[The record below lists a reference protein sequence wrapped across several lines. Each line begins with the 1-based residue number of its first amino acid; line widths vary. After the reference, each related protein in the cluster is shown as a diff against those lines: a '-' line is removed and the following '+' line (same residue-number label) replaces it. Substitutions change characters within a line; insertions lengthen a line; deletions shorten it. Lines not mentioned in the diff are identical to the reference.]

1 MHTRVSACRGV
12 IEGGAMADTITIA
25 IDAMGGDHGPTATV
39 PGAAKALSENG
50 DLQFLFYGDE
60 ARIAPLLQKDPY
72 LSARSKIVH
81 TDKTVSGDEKPS
93 AALRTGKNSSMGL
106 AIAAVK
112 AGEAAGIVSAGNTG
126 ALMAMA
132 KLSLRCLPGIDRPAI
147 ASVLP
152 SKKGDTVML
161 DLGANIEC
169 GPDML
174 VQFAVLGAVY
184 ARTVRGVE
192 TPSVGLLN
200 VGTEEG
206 KGHDAVREAAAIL
219 SKVSFPGRF
228 TGFVEG
234 NDIAAGTVDVVVTDG
249 FTGNVALK
257 VAEGVGSLAAFFV
270 REAFTAGPWSMISAI
285 AARGALK
292 RLRHRVDPRQYN
304 GGMFLGLEGICIKSH
319 GSMDAYAFSRAILLA
334 GKLIANNYNRRV
346 ADEIREVLGQ
356 EAKLGLKPAAIVQ
369 S

>member
-1 MHTRVSACRGV
+1 MQTNGNPPKNSV
-12 IEGGAMADTITIA
+12 AMADSYTIA
-25 IDAMGGDHGPTATV
+25 IDAMGGDHGPSITV
-39 PGAAKALSENG
+39 RAAALALRENP
-50 DLQFLFYGDE
+50 DLSFILCGDE
-60 ARIAPLLQKDPY
+60 KQIAPLIDANPALRD
-72 LSARSKIVH
+72 RCKIVH
-81 TDKTVSGDEKPS
+81 TDKVVSGDEKPS
-93 AALRTGKNSSMGL
+93 AALRSGKTSSMGL
-106 AIAAVK
+106 AIQSVK
-112 AGEAAGIVSAGNTG
+112 NGEAAGIVSAGNTG

-132 KLSLRCLPGIDRPAI
+132 KLALRCLPGIDRPAI

-161 DLGANIEC
+161 DLGANVEC
-169 GPDML
+169 GAEML

-184 ARTVRGVE
+184 ARAVRGIAK
-192 TPSVGLLN
+192 PSVGILN

-206 KGHDAVREAAAIL
+206 KGHDEVRNAAAIL
-219 SKVSFPGRF
+219 SKVDFPGRF
-228 TGFVEG
+228 AGFVEG

-304 GGMFLGLEGICIKSH
+304 GGMFLGLEGICVKSH
-319 GSMDAYAFSRAILLA
+319 GSMDAYAFSQAILLA
-334 GKLIANNYNRRV
+334 ARLIANRYNERV
-346 ADEIREVLGQ
+346 AAEIRDVLGQ
-356 EAKLGLKPAAIVQ
+356 EAKIGLAQAGLP
-369 S
+369 

>member
-1 MHTRVSACRGV
+1 MS
-12 IEGGAMADTITIA
+12 DTLIIA
-25 IDAMGGDHGPTATV
+25 IDAMGGDHGPSVTV
-39 PGAAKALSENG
+39 RAAALALRENPALSFI
-50 DLQFLFYGDE
+50 LCGDE
-60 ARIAPLLQKDPY
+60 QRISTGLDSDPALRARCRIL
-72 LSARSKIVH
+72 H
-81 TDKTVSGDEKPS
+81 TDKVISGDEKPS
-93 AALRTGKNSSMGL
+93 AAMRNGKNSSMGL
-106 AIAAVK
+106 AIQAVK
-112 AGEAAGIVSAGNTG
+112 SGEAAGIVSAGNTG

-132 KLSLRCLPGIDRPAI
+132 KLSLRCLPGIERPAI

-184 ARTVRGVE
+184 ARTVRGIAR
-192 TPSVGLLN
+192 PSVGILN

-206 KGHDAVREAAAIL
+206 KGNDAVREAAAIL
-219 SKVSFPGRF
+219 SKVDFPGRF
-228 TGFVEG
+228 AGFVEG

-257 VAEGVGSLAAFFV
+257 VAEGVGSLAAHFV

-319 GSMDAYAFSRAILLA
+319 GSMDAIAFSRAILLA
-334 GKLIANNYNRRV
+334 ANLVANRYNERV
-346 ADEIREVLGQ
+346 AAEIREVLGQ
-356 EAKLGLKPAAIVQ
+356 EAKLGLIETGQA